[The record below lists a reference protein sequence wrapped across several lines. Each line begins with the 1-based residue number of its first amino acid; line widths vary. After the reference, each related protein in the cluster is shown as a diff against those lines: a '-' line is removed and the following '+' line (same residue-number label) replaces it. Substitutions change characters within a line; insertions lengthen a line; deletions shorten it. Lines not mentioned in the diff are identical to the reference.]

1 MLQLVYI
8 NVIMLETVSAGEG
21 LTENMKNLILL
32 IFCLV
37 LAISLVPCICEA
49 EANAI
54 LNAAT
59 VFGGNANTIEQPI
72 APYTLAT
79 PAPQTFSAGNP
90 SWETVNPAAGPPVS
104 NAYDAYGAMSPSGTA
119 QYEPMPQ
126 PSAQGESSITISLL
140 PVEDSSIVSAAGY
153 HEGALIL
160 AVQMRGTGEIRCY
173 RPVSK
178 IIYLKFLESAA
189 KDTYFAGQI
198 ESRYER
204 IQ

>member
-1 MLQLVYI
+1 MIWLKVRWQMTLFGILSTIILQ
-8 NVIMLETVSAGEG
+8 A
-21 LTENMKNLILL
+21 
-32 IFCLV
+32 IF
-37 LAISLVPCICEA
+37 LVPCICGA
-49 EANAI
+49 EVNAI
-54 LNAAT
+54 LDATT
-59 VFGGNANTIEQPI
+59 VFGGHANIEQPT
-72 APYTLAT
+72 APYTPAT
-79 PAPQTFSAGNP
+79 PTPQTFSAGNP
-90 SWETVNPAAGPPVS
+90 SRETVNPAAGLPVS
-104 NAYDAYGAMSPSGTA
+104 NAYDAYGAMNPSGTV
-119 QYEPMPQ
+119 QYAPMTQQ

>member
-126 PSAQGESSITISLL
+126 PSAQGDMPPCPELR
-140 PVEDSSIVSAAGY
+140 DR
-153 HEGALIL
+153 
-160 AVQMRGTGEIRCY
+160 RGEKRLSPGSYT
-173 RPVSK
+173 
-178 IIYLKFLESAA
+178 
-189 KDTYFAGQI
+189 
-198 ESRYER
+198 
-204 IQ
+204 